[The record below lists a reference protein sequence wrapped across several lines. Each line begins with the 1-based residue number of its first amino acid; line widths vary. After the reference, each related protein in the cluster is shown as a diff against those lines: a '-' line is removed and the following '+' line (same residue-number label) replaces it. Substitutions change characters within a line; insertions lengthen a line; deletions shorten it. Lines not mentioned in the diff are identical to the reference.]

1 MREEC
6 VDAGES
12 LSGIDFIEFVFV
24 GAVFYFYGEKPM
36 AREVFEGKGCRRA
49 EHADPQHEVVHRV
62 SECNQ

>member
-12 LSGIDFIEFVFV
+12 LGGIDFIEFIFV
-24 GAVFYFYGEKPM
+24 SAVFYFYGEQPM
-36 AREVFEGKGCRRA
+36 PRKVFERNGRRRV

-62 SECNQ
+62 GECKQ